1 MSLAIAQKIQKRNEF
16 IYFAKLSVFVKYLI
30 MKFFLVILFLHTTV
44 LVKSQNTSSTSLHF
58 TPTSFS
64 NSFTLNREP
73 VLKIRSGDTVSTETI
88 DAGGFDKK
96 GVRRQKTGQSVNRT
110 ILY

>member
-1 MSLAIAQKIQKRNEF
+1 MR
-16 IYFAKLSVFVKYLI
+16 
-30 MKFFLVILFLHTTV
+30 FFLVILFLHTTV

-96 GVRRQKTGQSVNRT
+96 E
-110 ILY
+110 